1 MLIKQYFMIYT
12 KLVEGHVNKLL
23 SWGTAVLFGGIFAV
37 LFYMFQVDI
46 VLKAVPLAIFLL
58 HIISIFMNGNQRESI
73 EALFVF
79 LQKTPIHPFKIVIL
93 NGLCKLF
100 NQDKMRFYFFNF
112 IVLVIFKVPALLI
125 ALYFFRILSL
135 IFISQMVEYIVYI
148 AKRRYFWHFL
158 IPIIFLFFLLFL
170 ENEKPYFLNF
180 HYYAAHFSQTRLYD
194 SIILLSVAIS
204 LVAAPVFVNKL
215 LIVKKPDLPIGIR
228 RLSNV
233 ISRLSYIAVF
243 NPQLQNIIKTSIKI
257 YIRDQSVLLKYWTI
271 TVLSIVYSWGSYAVQ
286 GANDEISSFYLVFMM
301 SCYFFYEVRM
311 LRLFRSNSIADRF
324 PVPNRQKTMSDD
336 FVAGCLNILFSWFAL
351 VVYCIF
357 FKIHLSVMLANMI
370 ISIFLYNIS
379 LYFKAQ
385 KSPAKKYVIFS
396 YVKYIILSLF
406 LGLILLHA
414 GILLSILAL
423 VVFGIFTYYKIYRE
437 GIE

>member
-23 SWGTAVLFGGIFAV
+23 SWGTAALFGGVLAV
-37 LFYMFQVDI
+37 LLHMFQVDI
-46 VLKAVPLAIFLL
+46 VLKIVPLAIFLL

-79 LQKTPIHPFKIVIL
+79 LKKTPIHPFKIVIL

-100 NQDKMRFYFFNF
+100 NRDKMRFYFLNF
-112 IVLVIFKVPALLI
+112 IVLVIIQTPLLLM

-135 IFISQMVEYIVYI
+135 IFVSQVIEYISYLV
-148 AKRRYFWHFL
+148 KRRYFWRFL
-158 IPIIFLFFLLFL
+158 IPIIFLVVLFFT
-170 ENEKPYFLNF
+170 ENEKPYFFNF
-180 HYYAAHFSQTRLYD
+180 HYYAVCFSQTRLYD

-271 TVLSIVYSWGSYAVQ
+271 TVLSIVYSWGSYVVQ

-311 LRLFRSNSIADRF
+311 LGLFRSNSIVDHF
-324 PVPNRQKTMSDD
+324 PVPNQQKIMSDD
-336 FVAGCLNILFSWFAL
+336 FVAGCFNILFSWFAL

-357 FKIHLSVMLANMI
+357 CEVHLSLMFTNMI
-370 ISIFLYNIS
+370 ISIFLYSIS

-385 KSPAKKYVIFS
+385 KSPTKKYVIFS
-396 YVKYIILSLF
+396 SVKYIILSLF
-406 LGLILLHA
+406 VGLILLRA
-414 GILLSILAL
+414 GTLLSILAL

-437 GIE
+437 GME